1 MILSPRITDSTR
13 HKWMSIELMGTADVS
28 TINSPVMGSER
39 EHRVDIFPVTR
50 KPPIKKHLQSAKG
63 YVLTYKNLK

>member
-1 MILSPRITDSTR
+1 
-13 HKWMSIELMGTADVS
+13 MSIELMGTADVS